1 MRFTIQNKIILS
13 NIFIIV
19 LALIII
25 GTLVIQGMLFYN
37 IQQAESR
44 LIELSNNSNLFIQQ
58 LILSKMQDN
67 NAYKTYEENST
78 FLAEELARQINNGI
92 QLFNQ
97 KGELLADSSVMENLP
112 PVEERQEITIAI
124 EQGEKVYV
132 LKKLEEGR
140 FIYFASPIIIED
152 EQLGVMSILYSLG
165 DVDRLI
171 QQSVTLFISTGI
183 LGLFIMYF
191 ISFFLS
197 KRILKPVY
205 TLIESSE
212 NIASGDY
219 TQQIDYVSHDE
230 IGELTKSFN
239 QMVIN
244 IREKIHEI
252 NSEKQKLESVLSS
265 INDGVIAVDN
275 DGHILALN
283 DPAKIIFGITEENA
297 FESILSYDFMR
308 EVHMETQR
316 EQGGMTREVVFDNKH
331 LLIYTNVIHVNK
343 RPIGDIFVLRDITT
357 IRELEEKQRQF
368 ISSVS
373 HELRTPLTTVIGYSD
388 LLMRRG
394 IDDVKVVEKSIS
406 LIRREG
412 QRLLRLVDDLLNLSK
427 FENIEFDLI
436 KTQVDLIQLL
446 DDVVS
451 QMRVKGKKY
460 KNDIQFNHTDIPKIY
475 GDFDRLKQV
484 FINIIDNSIK
494 YSFPGD
500 IIQIYATRL
509 EDDVLVSIRD
519 FGSGISKEDLDQIFE
534 PFYRVDKVRSRN
546 LGGSGLG
553 LSIVKEIV
561 EKHGGD
567 VSIESQLEEGTL
579 VNVRLPI
586 S

>member
-1 MRFTIQNKIILS
+1 
-13 NIFIIV
+13 
-19 LALIII
+19 
-25 GTLVIQGMLFYN
+25 
-37 IQQAESR
+37 
-44 LIELSNNSNLFIQQ
+44 
-58 LILSKMQDN
+58 
-67 NAYKTYEENST
+67 
-78 FLAEELARQINNGI
+78 
-92 QLFNQ
+92 
-97 KGELLADSSVMENLP
+97 
-112 PVEERQEITIAI
+112 
-124 EQGEKVYV
+124 
-132 LKKLEEGR
+132 
-140 FIYFASPIIIED
+140 
-152 EQLGVMSILYSLG
+152 
-165 DVDRLI
+165 
-171 QQSVTLFISTGI
+171 
-183 LGLFIMYF
+183 
-191 ISFFLS
+191 
-197 KRILKPVY
+197 
-205 TLIESSE
+205 
-212 NIASGDY
+212 
-219 TQQIDYVSHDE
+219 
-230 IGELTKSFN
+230 
-239 QMVIN
+239 
-244 IREKIHEI
+244 
-252 NSEKQKLESVLSS
+252 
-265 INDGVIAVDN
+265 
-275 DGHILALN
+275 
-283 DPAKIIFGITEENA
+283 
-297 FESILSYDFMR
+297 
-308 EVHMETQR
+308 
-316 EQGGMTREVVFDNKH
+316 
-331 LLIYTNVIHVNK
+331 
-343 RPIGDIFVLRDITT
+343 
-357 IRELEEKQRQF
+357 
-368 ISSVS
+368 
-373 HELRTPLTTVIGYSD
+373 
-388 LLMRRG
+388 MRRG